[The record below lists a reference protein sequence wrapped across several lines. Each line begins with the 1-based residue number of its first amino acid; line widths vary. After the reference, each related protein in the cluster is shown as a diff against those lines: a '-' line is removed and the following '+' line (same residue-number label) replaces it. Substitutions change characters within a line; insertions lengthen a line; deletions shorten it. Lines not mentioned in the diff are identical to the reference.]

1 MRKPI
6 GVALFL
12 LFLPLT
18 LTGQV
23 SIQTTPGSKI
33 SVSYTEPSDEPQA
46 ERLRELVARVKGAAD
61 QLDPLTEIPILIV
74 HSPRELEQRIGPEG
88 EGQLSAVSYVHGILF
103 VSPTTWTRN
112 PTEEALELEMRQA
125 LIRYNVLRLAG
136 GNRVPFWLEDGLV
149 SALTQRPFAVP
160 TGEFVAQR
168 APLLLARFEP
178 EPPEVGYWAVRYLV
192 EARGGL
198 TPVRQLLRLVAQRP
212 GSFVENL
219 QLVYAVPAGE
229 LEREWRGWLVNLVEA
244 DKRQRQTGVREG
256 PLVKD
261 RPN

>member
-1 MRKPI
+1 MRKLF
-6 GVALFL
+6 GAALL
-12 LFLPLT
+12 VMLPLT
-18 LTGQV
+18 LAAQV
-23 SIQTTPGSKI
+23 RIETRPAAKI
-33 SVSYTEPSDEPQA
+33 SVTYTEPSDEGQA
-46 ERLRELVARVKGAAD
+46 ERLRELAARLKGTAD
-61 QLDPLTEIPILIV
+61 QLEPLGDIPILIV

-112 PTEEALELEMRQA
+112 PTPEALDHEMRQA

-149 SALTQRPFAVP
+149 SALMQRPFAVP
-160 TGEFVAQR
+160 TGEVVAQR

-198 TPVRQLLRLVAQRP
+198 TPLRQLLRLVAQRP

-219 QLVYAVPAGE
+219 QLVYGVPAGE
-229 LEREWRGWLVNLVEA
+229 LEREWRGWLTNLVEA

-261 RPN
+261 KPN